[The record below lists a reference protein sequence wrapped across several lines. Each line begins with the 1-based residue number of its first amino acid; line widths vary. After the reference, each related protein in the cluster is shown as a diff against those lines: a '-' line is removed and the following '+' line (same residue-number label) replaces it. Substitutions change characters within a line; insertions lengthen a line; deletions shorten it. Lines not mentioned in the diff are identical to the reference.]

1 MIELPE
7 ILDIPEKLI
16 PVITNINNYNY
27 FLIEGGRGGGKSQSI
42 ARIILWIAEQRKVL
56 VCCGRET
63 QATISE
69 SVYKILCDL
78 INEYNLNFTI
88 KSNKIIHNFSDSTII
103 FKGFREQGRVNIK
116 GLEGVDIL
124 WIDEAQAITKS
135 TLDVII
141 PTIRKKN
148 SIVIFTMNR
157 LVRNDPVYSEF
168 VSREDCLHIKI
179 NYYENKYCPEKLVIE
194 ADRCKKRNIFD
205 YEYIW
210 EGNPLD
216 KTNDFLF
223 SSIKLD
229 RAKSLI
235 IKEENHRKIRCMS
248 VDLAGNGGDL
258 CVASLIESKSSVH
271 WSLEK
276 QEHWSEPDTDVTKGR
291 IINLYSIWRPQLLI
305 LDADGLGYSIYVS
318 IKNVI
323 PEAIKFNGAAVSN
336 RPNALNRR
344 ADGYLTLKDF
354 IDNEW
359 LKISSTITISQLE
372 YIKKSYKPN
381 GQIFIQSKKEM
392 KSDNG
397 ESPDFA
403 DSLMMG
409 IYAINYYSYLIED
422 KDETVI
428 IDSNFDPYEN
438 N

>member
-7 ILDIPEKLI
+7 ILNIPGKLI
-16 PVITNINNYNY
+16 PMILRINDYNY

-42 ARIILWIAEQRKVL
+42 ARLILWLAEKRHIR

-63 QATISE
+63 QASISD
-69 SVYKILCDL
+69 SVHKIFDDL
-78 INEYNLNFTI
+78 INDYNLNFTV
-88 KSNKIIHNFSDSTII
+88 KSNKIIHNLSNSTII
-103 FKGFREQGRVNIK
+103 FKGFREQGKVNIK
-116 GLEGVDIL
+116 GLEGIDIL

-135 TLDVII
+135 TLDIII

-157 LVRNDPVYSEF
+157 LLRNDPVYSEF
-168 VSREDCLHIKI
+168 VSRDDCFHIKI
-179 NYYENKYCPEKLVIE
+179 NYYDNKYCPPKLIDE
-194 ADRCKKRNIFD
+194 ARRCKERNIID
-205 YEYIW
+205 YEHIW

-216 KTNDFLF
+216 ANNDFLF

-229 RAKSLI
+229 KAKNI
-235 IKEENHRKIRCMS
+235 VFNDEIYRKIKCLS

-258 CVASLIESKSSVH
+258 CVASLIESKSNTQ

-276 QEHWSEPDTDVTKGR
+276 QVHWNEPDTDITKGK
-291 IINLYSIWRPQLLI
+291 IINMYSTYQPDLLI

-323 PEAIKFNGAAVSN
+323 SKTIKFNGAASSN

-344 ADGYLTLKDF
+344 ADGYLTLKDY

-359 LKISSTITISQLE
+359 LKISSDLTISQLE

-392 KSDNG
+392 KSEHG

-409 IYAINYYSYLIED
+409 IYAVNYYSYLIDE
-422 KDETVI
+422 KDETIVL
-428 IDSNFDPYEN
+428 DSNFDPYL
-438 N
+438 

>member
-1 MIELPE
+1 MIKLPE
-7 ILDIPEKLI
+7 ILNIPDKLI
-16 PVITNINNYNY
+16 PVILYINDYNY

-42 ARIILWIAEQRKVL
+42 ARIILWLAENRNVR

-63 QATISE
+63 QATISD
-69 SVYKILCDL
+69 SVHKIFKDL
-78 INEYNLNFTI
+78 ILDYNLNFTV
-88 KSNKIIHNFSDSTII
+88 KSNKIIHNISGSSII
-103 FKGFREQGRVNIK
+103 FKGFREQGKVNIK
-116 GLEGVDIL
+116 GLEGIDIL

-157 LVRNDPVYSEF
+157 LLRNDPVYSEF
-168 VSREDCLHIKI
+168 ISRDDCLHIKI
-179 NYYENKYCPEKLVIE
+179 NYYDNKHCPDKLIDE
-194 ADRCKKRNIFD
+194 AKRCKERNIID

-216 KTNDFLF
+216 STNDFLF
-223 SSIKLD
+223 SAIKLD
-229 RAKSLI
+229 KARNLSFNNEI
-235 IKEENHRKIRCMS
+235 YRKIKCLS

-258 CVASLIESKSSVH
+258 CVASLIESKSSAK

-276 QEHWSEPDTDVTKGR
+276 QEFWSEPDTDITKGR
-291 IINLYSIWRPQLLI
+291 IINMYSIYHPDLLI

-323 PEAIKFNGAAVSN
+323 TKTIKFNGAAASN

-344 ADGYLTLKDF
+344 ADGYLTLKDY

-359 LKISSTITISQLE
+359 LKISSDLTITQLE
-372 YIKKSYKPN
+372 YIKKCYKPN

-392 KSDNG
+392 KSENG

-409 IYAINYYSYLIED
+409 IYAINYYSYLI
-422 KDETVI
+422 DEHDDTVI
-428 IDSNFDPYEN
+428 LDSNFEPF
-438 N
+438 

>member
-1 MIELPE
+1 MIIELPE

-16 PVITNINNYNY
+16 PILTNINKYNY

-42 ARIILWIAEQRKVL
+42 ARIILYLAEHRKVR

-63 QATISE
+63 QSSISD
-69 SVYKILCDL
+69 SVHKIFNDL
-78 INEYNLNFTI
+78 ISDYNLNFTV
-88 KSNKIIHNFSDSTII
+88 KSNKIIHNYSGSSII
-103 FKGFREQGRVNIK
+103 FKGFKEQGNVNIK
-116 GLEGVDIL
+116 GLEGIDIL
-124 WIDEAQAITKS
+124 WIDEAQAISKS

-141 PTIRKKN
+141 PTIRKKG

-157 LVRNDPVYSEF
+157 LLRKDPVYSEF
-168 VSREDCLHIKI
+168 VFRDDCLHIKI
-179 NYYENKYCPEKLVIE
+179 NYYDNKYCPQKLIDE
-194 ADRCKKRNIFD
+194 AKRCKERNVLD

-216 KTNDFLF
+216 TNSDFLF
-223 SSIKLD
+223 SAIKLKK
-229 RAKSLI
+229 AQNI
-235 IKEENHRKIRCMS
+235 TFNKENYRKIRCMS

-258 CVASLIESKSSVH
+258 CVASLIESKSNSQ
-271 WSLEK
+271 WALEK
-276 QEHWSEPDTDVTKGR
+276 QEFWSEPDTDVTKGK
-291 IINLYSIWRPQLLI
+291 IINLYSIWKPQLLI

-323 PEAIKFNGAAVSN
+323 DKAIKFNGAASSN

-359 LKISSTITISQLE
+359 LKISSDFTISQLE

-381 GQIFIQSKKEM
+381 GQIVIQSKKDM
-392 KSDNG
+392 KAEQG

-409 IYAINYYSYLIED
+409 IYAINYYSYLI
-422 KDETVI
+422 DEQDDTVI
-428 IDSNFDPYEN
+428 IESNFDPYN
-438 N
+438 